1 MERSHLPLLSWCNQV
16 SRQPNTGH
24 VQAREMVQGLPFTW
38 ATSWRPAQV
47 TTIPRWTPKC
57 VDGMLIPH
65 KIWQYVASDA
75 FLSQNGRCNS
85 WLTAGFCVSPIFKQ
99 TQLWLCAMGIS
110 LILSEIWA
118 LVKLLGPKWTGQ
130 FFAPNIP
137 FWCKIS
143 EIQIH
148 IHSKHHQISI
158 SMGYPKK
165 WWWPPGWT
173 LEMTI
178 KTTISD
184 GVYPLRKPKISA
196 NPGSITKHKWVS
208 QTSRCLVHC
217 IGVKEHVTVE
227 PPFYFTGITMVSC
240 GFSRLTQHPRVCSRH
255 PPSGQGTNEQL
266 LTREDVARLVRD
278 LHGLSYGFLEPT
290 ESRTKPGHQT
300 WLAGKS
306 PINVEV

>member
-1 MERSHLPLLSWCNQV
+1 MERSHFPLLSWCNQV
-16 SRQPNTGH
+16 SRQPNSGH

-57 VDGMLIPH
+57 VDGMLIPP

-75 FLSQNGRCNS
+75 FLSQNGGFNS

-118 LVKLLGPKWTGQ
+118 LVKFLGPRWTGQ

-148 IHSKHHQISI
+148 IH
-158 SMGYPKK
+158 
-165 WWWPPGWT
+165 
-173 LEMTI
+173 
-178 KTTISD
+178 
-184 GVYPLRKPKISA
+184 
-196 NPGSITKHKWVS
+196 
-208 QTSRCLVHC
+208 
-217 IGVKEHVTVE
+217 
-227 PPFYFTGITMVSC
+227 
-240 GFSRLTQHPRVCSRH
+240 
-255 PPSGQGTNEQL
+255 
-266 LTREDVARLVRD
+266 
-278 LHGLSYGFLEPT
+278 
-290 ESRTKPGHQT
+290 
-300 WLAGKS
+300 
-306 PINVEV
+306 